1 MRKKTWLGLLTAILL
16 FGELML
22 SVQPIQAVTIL
33 FSYDDVGRLVRADYG
48 SGKAIVY
55 TYDANGNLLTN
66 MIRGQINQGD
76 VNVDG
81 EVNLQDAL
89 VALRLLS
96 GLPVPDQNIADYLA
110 GHNAGDTVGLPEL
123 LWILQKIASLR

>member
-1 MRKKTWLGLLTAILL
+1 
-16 FGELML
+16 
-22 SVQPIQAVTIL
+22 
-33 FSYDDVGRLVRADYG
+33 
-48 SGKAIVY
+48 
-55 TYDANGNLLTN
+55 